1 MKASV
6 LHQDLSPANVM
17 CQVLT
22 EAGTRSKVI
31 KLVIIDFDLATR
43 VDTAKDYTSSVHRTG
58 TVPFMATELIHSASK
73 PHHLRHDF
81 ESVFYIALWFIT
93 RLPRRVSKDDIFM
106 TWDLVPLL
114 KSNFW
119 AQDRGWEEISKD
131 HYTPTPTFQAYDT
144 WLHHVWN
151 LFWRSKRAF
160 AEYSDARPPPSE
172 PYDDV
177 TCNGTLVYTIL
188 KEKLD
193 EVGIILCDKV
203 DNLRLTSPEY
213 CKI

>member
-1 MKASV
+1 M
-6 LHQDLSPANVM
+6 HQDLSPGNVM

-22 EAGTRSKVI
+22 EAGTQIKVI

-43 VDTAKDYTSSVHRTG
+43 VDIVKGYTSPAHRTG
-58 TVPFMATELIHSASK
+58 TVPFMATDLIDDPHS
-73 PHHLRHDF
+73 PHYLRHDF

-93 RLPRRVSKDDIFM
+93 RLPRRVSKDDIFV

-114 KSNFW
+114 KGSFW
-119 AQDRGWEEISKD
+119 VQDRGWEEISKD
-131 HYTPTPTFQAYDT
+131 HYTPTPTFQAYET
-144 WLHHVWN
+144 WLHHIWEVFWN
-151 LFWRSKRAF
+151 SKSAFGNHRRAKP
-160 AEYSDARPPPSE
+160 SPSE

-177 TCNGTLVYTIL
+177 TCDGTLVYTIL
-188 KEKLD
+188 KEELD
-193 EVGIILCDKV
+193 EVGILLCDKV